1 MDFLRLY
8 LGEMTGLVLV
18 LLVLFIAAALA
29 SRHFPDRRRIRT
41 VRNICIAAVVAA
53 FAASLVFSI
62 TVNQTPRGRINR
74 TDVDQDQKAFEARH
88 SDQNK

>member
-1 MDFLRLY
+1 MEFLRMY

-29 SRHFPDRRRIRT
+29 SHHFPDRRRIRT

-53 FAASLVFSI
+53 FAATLVFSLI
-62 TVNQTPRGRINR
+62 VNQTPRGRINR
-74 TDVDQDQKAFEARH
+74 ADADQDQKAFEARRAN
-88 SDQNK
+88 QTK

>member
-1 MDFLRLY
+1 MEFLRLY
-8 LGEMTGLVLV
+8 LGEMAGLALVLII
-18 LLVLFIAAALA
+18 LFVAAALA
-29 SRHFPDRRRIRT
+29 SRHFPDRRKIRT

-74 TDVDQDQKAFEARH
+74 TDTDQDQKAFEARH
-88 SDQNK
+88 ADQTK